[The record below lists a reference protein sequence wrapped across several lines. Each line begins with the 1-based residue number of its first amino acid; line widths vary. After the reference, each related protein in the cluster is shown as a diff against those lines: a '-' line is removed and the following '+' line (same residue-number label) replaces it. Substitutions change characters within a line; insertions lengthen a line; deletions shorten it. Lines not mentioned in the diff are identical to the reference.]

1 MKEPRK
7 GQFYIGQGGVRG
19 METSRR
25 GGSEPEATWGDQQE
39 EAGVFEEQDRS
50 QCGLS
55 GCLRRTAGRREKIEQ
70 IWGPF
75 KPL

>member
-7 GQFYIGQGGVRG
+7 GQFYVEQGGVRG

-25 GGSEPEATWGDQQE
+25 GGRKPEATWGDQQE
-39 EAGVFEEQDRS
+39 EAGVFEKQERT

-55 GCLRRTAGRREKIEQ
+55 G
-70 IWGPF
+70 
-75 KPL
+75 